1 MLKRIILCLIFTS
14 IFVLLP
20 SVLAEQNFDFPLNCS
35 KNSST
40 PIILLL
46 GQSNISGHDGS
57 LTFSPE
63 FHGVKNPMFSFFTW
77 GPYSDV
83 GIWSTEHKKI
93 VEFHKEY
100 PNDFSELN
108 YMFSPA
114 YFLAKIIQDNHKQ
127 ENPKMILIKVAEG
140 GSMLDPKFGYGWNV
154 SLKNRLYEQTSSN
167 VIELKQYLENK
178 GCKSN
183 IRGIF
188 WLQGESDA
196 DVLKHAEDYEKN
208 FSDLINS
215 FKQDFSV
222 PYIPIFTVGLNS
234 EDYPYNQIINN
245 GLQLVIMEEPYSVYH
260 DGTFDNLQY
269 WDGVHYDI
277 HSQKI
282 IAERAYEWLFKFD
295 VGYVTNDAIH
305 MNNKII
311 SSKIKEKD
319 IMQLNDMSK
328 LLPPLKQIKNGIM
341 PLDVQCNINKEL
353 IFDNKKNPTCVSY
366 STAKE
371 LILRD
376 WGTFYRHF

>member
-1 MLKRIILCLIFTS
+1 MKSTEYEVYEKTTKSIIIVITIPQHFK
-14 IFVLLP
+14 
-20 SVLAEQNFDFPLNCS
+20 LNLEIVS
-35 KNSST
+35 M
-40 PIILLL
+40 I
-46 GQSNISGHDGS
+46 
-57 LTFSPE
+57 
-63 FHGVKNPMFSFFTW
+63 FSFFPW

-100 PNDFSELN
+100 TNDFSELN
-108 YMFSPA
+108 HISSPA

-140 GSMLDPKFGYGWNV
+140 GMMLDPKFGVGWNV
-154 SLKNRLYEQTSSN
+154 SLKNQLYAHTSSN
-167 VIELKQYLENK
+167 VIELQQYLENK

-196 DVLKHAEDYEKN
+196 DVLKIAKDYEKN
-208 FSDLINS
+208 FLDLVNS

-234 EDYPYNQIINN
+234 VGYPYNEIIND
-245 GLQLVIMEEPYSVYH
+245 GLQLVAIEEPYSVYY

-277 HSQKI
+277 PSQKI
-282 IAERAYEWLFKFD
+282 IAERAYEWLFRFD
-295 VGYVTNDAIH
+295 VGYVTDDAAH
-305 MNNKII
+305 MNDKVI
-311 SSKIKEKD
+311 SNKIKEKD
-319 IMQLNDMSK
+319 TMQLNDISK
-328 LLPPLKQIKNGIM
+328 LQPPLKQIKNGIM
-341 PLDVQCNINKEL
+341 PLDVQCNVNKEL
-353 IFDNKKNPTCVSY
+353 IFDNEKNPTCVSH
-366 STAKE
+366 STAKK